1 MVGSDPAV
9 SGVLAR
15 RCAVPDLPLPFRR
28 FLARYPEVERSHM
41 ELSLAVN
48 RQGPLDEKCRRLVRL
63 GIAIGQ
69 QSQGGVKS
77 HARRGLEEGFTPD
90 ELRHAAL
97 LALPTAGFP
106 AMIAAMEWIEDVM
119 EESR

>member
-1 MVGSDPAV
+1 MPE
-9 SGVLAR
+9 
-15 RCAVPDLPLPFRR
+15 LPKPFRR
-28 FLARYPEVERSHM
+28 FLTRYPEVEKAHM

-48 RQGPLDEKCRRLVRL
+48 RQGPLDERSRRLVRL

-77 HARRGLEEGFTPD
+77 HARQALAEGFTP
-90 ELRHAAL
+90 EEVRHAAL

-106 AMIAAMEWIEDVM
+106 SMIAASEWIEEVL
-119 EESR
+119 EQQP

>member
-1 MVGSDPAV
+1 MPQ
-9 SGVLAR
+9 
-15 RCAVPDLPLPFRR
+15 LPEPFRR
-28 FLARYPEVERSHM
+28 FLNRYPDVEKAHM

-48 RQGPLDEKCRRLVRL
+48 RQGPLEERGRRLVRL
-63 GIAIGQ
+63 GVAIGT

-77 HARRGLEEGFTPD
+77 QARQALQEGFTPD

-106 AMIAAMEWIEDVM
+106 AMIAAAEWIDQVL
-119 EESR
+119 EEAP

>member
-1 MVGSDPAV
+1 MSEQP
-9 SGVLAR
+9 R
-15 RCAVPDLPLPFRR
+15 PFRR
-28 FLARYPEVERSHM
+28 FLQRYPEVERAHM

-48 RQGPLDEKCRRLVRL
+48 REGPLDERFRRLVRL

-69 QSQGGVKS
+69 QTRGGVKS
-77 HARRGLEEGFTPD
+77 HARRALEEGFTPD

-106 AMIAAMEWIEDVM
+106 AMIAAMEWIEQVL
-119 EESR
+119 EERR